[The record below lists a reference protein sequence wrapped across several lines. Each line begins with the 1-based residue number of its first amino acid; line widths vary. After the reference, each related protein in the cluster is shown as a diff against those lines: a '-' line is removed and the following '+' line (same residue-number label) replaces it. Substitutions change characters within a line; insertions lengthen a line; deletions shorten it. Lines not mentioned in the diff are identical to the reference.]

1 MLLQIAT
8 RDTAPV
14 FTSSRWNSMRVV
26 YQTARRKNTN
36 TQINVSFNKEAF
48 LNIKQIKNN
57 REEWLGKQ
65 LQLSVKCV
73 LAEERSTGKL
83 DNSLLQLAISP
94 IILHVLNDCARY
106 EA

>member
-1 MLLQIAT
+1 
-8 RDTAPV
+8 
-14 FTSSRWNSMRVV
+14 MRLV
-26 YQTARRKNTN
+26 YQTARRRNTN
-36 TQINVSFNKEAF
+36 TQISVSFNKEAF

-65 LQLSVKCV
+65 RQLSVKYV
-73 LAEERSTGKL
+73 LAEERSTRKL

-94 IILHVLNDCARY
+94 IILRVMNDNARY